1 MLTSSDL
8 GISITTG
15 YGKLRLKTAPTLTP
29 VSVAEAKTH
38 LRIDS
43 SFTAD
48 DTYIGTLI
56 DVATLAAENYM
67 NFWLMEQSWYL
78 DIDSFPD

>member
-1 MLTSSDL
+1 MITNTDL

-29 VSVAEAKTH
+29 VTAAEAKTH

-43 SFTAD
+43 
-48 DTYIGTLI
+48 
-56 DVATLAAENYM
+56 
-67 NFWLMEQSWYL
+67 
-78 DIDSFPD
+78 

>member
-1 MLTSSDL
+1 M
-8 GISITTG
+8 
-15 YGKLRLKTAPTLTP
+15 LKTAPTLIP

-48 DTYIGTLI
+48 DTYIETLE
-56 DVATLAAENYM
+56 TSL
-67 NFWLMEQSWYL
+67 L
-78 DIDSFPD
+78 DEFP